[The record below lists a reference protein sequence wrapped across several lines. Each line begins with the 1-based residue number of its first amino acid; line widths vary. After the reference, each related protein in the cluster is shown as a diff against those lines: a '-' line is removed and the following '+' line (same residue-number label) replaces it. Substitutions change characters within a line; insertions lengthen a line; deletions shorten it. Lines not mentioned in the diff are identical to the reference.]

1 MSTTTVQP
9 TVRTDTTWLRLI
21 SIGTVV
27 AGIGLVLLALTM
39 TFWTTTSEG
48 AFQYTAD
55 YWLTAPALPIGVGL
69 MLHAFGVHH
78 LQHGRD
84 GRLGTIGVWMF
95 ALCSSVIVIQ
105 CMASL
110 AATAE
115 LPWGP
120 THPLCAL
127 GSFIG
132 LGLLAAGSWRVGLL
146 PRWMLG
152 IWPPLMLL
160 GSWAGQSLVPIALAV
175 FLVASRIAIVRA
187 TANFQ

>member
-27 AGIGLVLLALTM
+27 AGIGLVVLALTM

-110 AATAE
+110 AASAE
-115 LPWGP
+115 LRWGP
-120 THPLCAL
+120 TYPLCAL